1 MRWALAAAI
10 LLLSSSSNAEQWK
23 SVGTEVG
30 LGHWAVAVDPLSPK
44 VIYADALN
52 GRELWKS
59 VDGGTNWTS
68 VTTECPDPATIIVER
83 ARAGAVSVL
92 HRRDHDY
99 SIARSLDGGITWT
112 RRDLSKD
119 LFGVATGSMA
129 IDPEKPDT
137 IYVAYF
143 CIGLSGCTR
152 GGGVMRSTNG
162 GKNWAAVLSNVS
174 TEAVTTDPVTTGVV
188 YAKTA
193 SGAVLQS
200 ADSGSSWQVIGPAQQ
215 AGGLFLVDSTT
226 GMTLYLIDRTSVS
239 GSHDRGKTWL
249 PASALAPD
257 RFEYQGFTEGTIDPA
272 NRAVVFV
279 STGNGPYRS
288 RDGGATWE
296 TLRDGFEDP
305 YNLGRFAWVTN
316 FAWGS
321 DARLWASSSQAGLH
335 VLEPAGKLPT
345 PARKRRAVH

>member
-1 MRWALAAAI
+1 MRWTVATAV
-10 LLLSSSSNAEQWK
+10 LLLSWSANAEQWR

-30 LGHWAVAVDPLSPK
+30 LGRWAVAVDPLSPK

-59 VDGGTNWTS
+59 VDGGENWTS
-68 VTTECPDPATIIVER
+68 ATTECPDPATIIVER
-83 ARAGAVSVL
+83 ARVGGVSVL

-99 SIARSLDGGITWT
+99 SIARSIDGGITWT
-112 RRDLSKD
+112 RRDLSKE

-137 IYVAYF
+137 IFVAYS

-162 GKNWAAVLSNVS
+162 GKNWSAVLSNVS
-174 TEAVTTDPVTTGVV
+174 TEAVTTDPVTSGVV
-188 YAKTA
+188 YAKTP
-193 SGAVLQS
+193 SGVLQS
-200 ADSGSSWQVIGPAQQ
+200 VDSGSSWQVIGPAQQ
-215 AGGLFLVDSTT
+215 TGGLFLVDSTT
-226 GMTLYLIDRTSVS
+226 GMTLYLIDRASVS

-249 PASALAPD
+249 PAHPLAPD
-257 RFEYQGFTEGTIDPA
+257 TFAYQGFTEGAIDPA
-272 NRAVVFV
+272 DRTVVFV

-288 RDGGATWE
+288 RDGGVTWE
-296 TLRDGFEDP
+296 ALRDGFEDP
-305 YNLGRFAWVTN
+305 NNLGRFGWVTN

-321 DARLWASSSQAGLH
+321 DARLWASSAQAGLH
-335 VLEPAGKLPT
+335 VLEPAGKSPLPR
-345 PARKRRAVH
+345 RKRRAVH